1 MVENKIEMYKMGSFL
16 TRNTK
21 ASNLGNFFG
30 TVGRTKESLTKTI
43 AQRDKMNDNCALL
56 TRSDDPDGPSLQLI
70 HSLFVGRDTSSD
82 SPKLIGFLGYSNFEN
97 PVEVPPKL
105 ASSVMTGLRAL
116 EGVSEG
122 GELPSGAD
130 LLQSDTSNLA
140 EEFLDVFDPENLS
153 TKALVEAKRIPRSL
167 LLDSSVLGL
176 LRMEKHQTASELLCS
191 ICLNAE
197 TGDVDSINELVR
209 FLWATAKGLNLVT
222 MAFGKEN
229 WDTSTQIKI
238 SNLKEQFHAAERK
251 FLLDLLSGELS
262 DAGDENPADGKEE
275 INRETAEDPP
285 VETVGTSS
293 SDESDTGL
301 KTNRASKSVQ
311 RAKTTGKT
319 AQTAGGTAKSSR
331 FNTSTFGSTA
341 KRLVSSTPSSKTVRQ
356 VQASDS
362 DEDSEDSDLSE
373 RGKSAAR
380 KRNRKR
386 RKKGGS
392 PASRRTALQ
401 MEQLI
406 AAASMMA
413 SATETQ
419 SQDNRARLES
429 DLMKKSL
436 VKNLTDEQQLMTRVV
451 TGGLFDA
458 SPPQDVATIQLPI
471 KASELLKHSNLKL
484 FENKLRQ
491 VTEDYPC
498 QPDPGLFGNFISI
511 DGFRKGTNSQTGGL
525 TVFMMHPFSHQ
536 ESEPERRRR
545 ISILIEDATDKD
557 YAEKILDSDYFF
569 PTSVEQALI
578 MLESLLKLIA
588 HISVPGGTI
597 ASEGYALGLKLIDA
611 NRRKIAIRQ
620 RDDKLF
626 ITKLLH
632 QLDHNDQ
639 NFYDDLLGLIRD
651 PLTKQYPLAHAGLC
665 RRDRIDGISRV
676 FNSLRDDLESR
687 FRLPEQLQ
695 AAFRKSETPKKTPL
709 APACGSPA
717 PKNSPKPPKPEQDW
731 WRVKPVDDSNA
742 WLLPT
747 GKSFYDYFED
757 NDRTLLAPHIFNHH
771 KLRKKRPICL
781 KWLTVGKCT
790 VDCFCAH
797 TRVKQMNKTEIAALD
812 EKILGLYGTL

>member
-1 MVENKIEMYKMGSFL
+1 MVENKNKIEMYKMGSFL

-30 TVGRTKESLTKTI
+30 TVGRTKEILTKII
-43 AQRDKMNDNCALL
+43 AQRDEMNDNCALL

-70 HSLFVGRDTSSD
+70 HSLFVGKDTSSD

-97 PVEVPPKL
+97 PVEVPTKL
-105 ASSVMTGLRAL
+105 ACSVMTGIRAL
-116 EGVSEG
+116 EGVAEG
-122 GELPSGAD
+122 EDLPSGAD
-130 LLQSDTSNLA
+130 LLQTDTSNLA

-191 ICLNAE
+191 ICSNAE

-413 SATETQ
+413 AATETQ

-458 SPPQDVATIQLPI
+458 SPPQDVSTIQLPI

-536 ESEPERRRR
+536 ESELERRKR

-588 HISVPGGTI
+588 HISVPGGTV
-597 ASEGYALGLKLIDA
+597 ATEGYALGFKLIDA

-620 RDDKLF
+620 QDDKLF

-651 PLTKQYPLAHAGLC
+651 PHTKQFPLAHAGLC

-695 AAFRKSETPKKTPL
+695 AAFRKSENPKI

-747 GKSFYDYFED
+747 GKSFHDYFED
-757 NDRTLLAPHIFNHH
+757 NDRTLLSPHIFNHH

-797 TRVKQMNKTEIAALD
+797 TRYKQMSKTETAALD
-812 EKILGLYGTL
+812 EKILGLYATL